1 VLESRTLLANALRLA
16 GEGAAVG
23 TVPTFFLDAVW
34 DPTVGAVLVS
44 GTTFLFFDLFLLPLP
59 PMQGTFGKSMSTVQF
74 LLGEPRMILEFEQFC
89 QYGSRAFMT
98 VIIRHRAHALVSGA

>member
-1 VLESRTLLANALRLA
+1 MLESRTLLADALRLA

-74 LLGEPRMILEFEQFC
+74 LLGEPWMILDC